1 MAGKGEK
8 AKIPL
13 KSCGLGEGCSVVHG
27 VGCEGAGREPRMGL
41 VRAGCPFCRGDR
53 GIWTC
58 FTPSQSEQ
66 RAWQVFLAGKVGQ
79 AETQGASELNN
90 REPAASKLNYSGL
103 A

>member
-1 MAGKGEK
+1 
-8 AKIPL
+8 
-13 KSCGLGEGCSVVHG
+13 
-27 VGCEGAGREPRMGL
+27 MGL

-58 FTPSQSEQ
+58 FTPSQLEQ